1 MIDLTEYFLSA
12 ASKAVQ
18 WSPSKMFQFLD
29 KLTSK
34 IPNAKADWQI
44 NELYSWSQLA
54 GIKVEWE
61 LLPFEQRT
69 WLMVKKENVAIG
81 YIRVDMPLLIM
92 LENYVSDLE
101 NEIISN
107 EIVLVSVKD
116 FNLNKFSIDLEN
128 EKRLHPEKRKGKFW
142 NLSKDIVDPNHFSI
156 NELWWATI
164 APPSL
169 KAKQNLTSDI
179 LKAFSKKEN
188 WGLQKFEFALNL
200 ISENIS
206 YSRISWDKD
215 SGEKW
220 GEIRSDD
227 ETICFIGADI
237 PLFFVCAK
245 YTKTIYSLVSQNN
258 PNLILV
264 TMNSSKTL
272 EFELDKKDVC
282 NLLPRWKLESL
293 AQPFSIEDL
302 IVTTI

>member
-200 ISENIS
+200 ISEIFLIQEYLGIKILARN
-206 YSRISWDKD
+206 
-215 SGEKW
+215 GERFDQMMK
-220 GEIRSDD
+220 
-227 ETICFIGADI
+227 
-237 PLFFVCAK
+237 LFV
-245 YTKTIYSLVSQNN
+245 L
-258 PNLILV
+258 
-264 TMNSSKTL
+264 
-272 EFELDKKDVC
+272 
-282 NLLPRWKLESL
+282 
-293 AQPFSIEDL
+293 
-302 IVTTI
+302 